1 MFLNGGSIKTHRHLT
16 VLYVSTFFLR
26 FAFASLLLLL
36 AWYVPS
42 EGAYSGL
49 LGVAIIAVPYPFAEM
64 VTANMFGMVS
74 DRVGRKRI
82 IVFGT
87 SLAAATVALYSL
99 SNNVWYLAVL
109 HGIHGVGAA
118 ATVAPAV
125 AMIAD
130 HAHPEDRG
138 RQMGLY
144 DYSTFSGYILG
155 PVFASFIHH
164 YIGMALSF
172 FVVSGLLF
180 FSALILHIFVVE
192 DSRRVEASPERE
204 RKYLDFGRLK
214 DVFKIREIGYFFPI
228 WLIISTLLGL
238 AITYVPRILKEG
250 GMEDIHI
257 GLLFGAAG
265 MVLGLLQPL
274 WGKLSDRIG
283 RLPVMYY
290 GVISIFGVVLVLLL
304 FQDRVAAMDPL
315 ILGLIAVFGI
325 GIGAFIPAA
334 LALMADASPEESYGA
349 TMGLYSFALGFGSF
363 IAEISGLL
371 LILIA
376 GRQNAPL
383 YLLYLSTALISL
395 ALLLILRFVL
405 MERLQVDKKLSS
417 LIRGP

>member
-1 MFLNGGSIKTHRHLT
+1 
-16 VLYVSTFFLR
+16 
-26 FAFASLLLLL
+26 
-36 AWYVPS
+36 
-42 EGAYSGL
+42 
-49 LGVAIIAVPYPFAEM
+49 
-64 VTANMFGMVS
+64 
-74 DRVGRKRI
+74 
-82 IVFGT
+82 
-87 SLAAATVALYSL
+87 
-99 SNNVWYLAVL
+99 
-109 HGIHGVGAA
+109 
-118 ATVAPAV
+118 
-125 AMIAD
+125 
-130 HAHPEDRG
+130 
-138 RQMGLY
+138 MGLY
-144 DYSTFSGYILG
+144 DYSTFSGYLLG

-192 DSRRVEASPERE
+192 DSRKAEASQDRE

-214 DVFKIREIGYFFPI
+214 DVFKIKEIGYFFPI

-315 ILGLIAVFGI
+315 ILGLIAVFGV

-363 IAEISGLL
+363 IAEVSGLL